1 MAKLALNKTTL
12 NREGRKLKSFRQFVP
27 ALDLK
32 RKQLL
37 SARQETR
44 KSLEQTEQLL
54 SDLQQQVADQLPMLA
69 NSDVELASLLQIR
82 TCDVGYINLV
92 GLELPELRQFEVEL
106 AQYSRL
112 LYPHW
117 VDVLLDLQ
125 QRALKAEI
133 EIQIYRQRLALLE
146 EGLQKTT
153 QRLNLFDKVLI
164 PQARANIR
172 KIQIA
177 LSDAERAGVVRAKI
191 AKNKRAKL
199 AVAQLRR
206 GAL

>member
-54 SDLQQQVADQLPMLA
+54 ADLQQQVADQLPMLA

-172 KIQIA
+172 KIQVA

-199 AVAQLRR
+199 AAVQLRR
-206 GAL
+206 GTL

>member
-1 MAKLALNKTTL
+1 VAKLALNKTTL

-54 SDLQQQVADQLPMLA
+54 ADLQQEVADQLPMLA

-199 AVAQLRR
+199 AAVQLRR
-206 GAL
+206 GTL

>member
-54 SDLQQQVADQLPMLA
+54 ADLQQEVADQLPMLA

-199 AVAQLRR
+199 AAVQLRR
-206 GAL
+206 GTL